1 MNDHGRSCAP
11 VALFVYNRPGH
22 TKTTLEALVRNAL
35 AEKTH
40 LHIFS
45 DGPKH
50 ETERA
55 RVEGVRKIVRAV
67 SGFASVRIV
76 EREQNLGLAN
86 SVITGVTEVIKDH
99 TNIVVVEDDLITTPQ
114 FLTYMNAALTHYRD
128 DPHVFSVTGH
138 NFPATSLP
146 IPLSYKWDTFAAYR
160 CSSWS
165 WGTWSDRWARVDWS
179 MSYYGKFIH
188 DKKAQEA
195 FSRGGPDM
203 IQLLELQHEGEI
215 DSWAIRFCYAHF
227 AHNMYC
233 IYPVKSLV
241 KNTGLDDSGT
251 HCVPNPLFH
260 HAFLDE
266 NWSPLS
272 FCPGSGVDT
281 ELASRFYKVF
291 CPLQL
296 TLVDKIITKGR
307 NLTGQLVGKVRRVV
321 AGSQSPR
328 NNGEI

>member
-1 MNDHGRSCAP
+1 MNEDGRSCAP
-11 VALFVYNRPGH
+11 VALFVYNRPEH
-22 TKTTLEALVRNAL
+22 TKTTLEALARNVL
-35 AEKTH
+35 ADRTH

-55 RVEGVRKIVRAV
+55 KVEDVRRIARAV

-86 SVITGVTEVIKDH
+86 SVITGVTEALESH
-99 TNIVVVEDDLITTPQ
+99 TKIVVVEDDLITTPQ

-128 DPHVFSVTGH
+128 NPHVFSVTGH

-146 IPLSYKWDTFAAYR
+146 IPPRYKWDTFAAYR

-165 WGTWSDRWARVDWS
+165 WGTWPDRWARVDWS
-179 MSYYGKFIH
+179 MSYYDKFIH
-188 DKKAQEA
+188 DKKAQKA

-203 IQLLELQHEGEI
+203 IQLLELQREGKI

-241 KNTGLDDSGT
+241 KNIGLDDSGT
-251 HCVPNPLFH
+251 HSAFNPLFH
-260 HAFLDE
+260 HALLDE
-266 NWSPLS
+266 TWSPRS
-272 FCPGSGVDT
+272 FCPGSRVDT
-281 ELASRFYKVF
+281 KLASRFYKVF
-291 CPLQL
+291 RSLQP
-296 TLVDKIITKGR
+296 TLRDKIIIKGR
-307 NLTGQLVGKVRRVV
+307 DLTGRLVGKLRHVG
-321 AGSQSPR
+321 AGSR
-328 NNGEI
+328 TKNNGEI